1 MIVAV
6 AIASF
11 IAGLFSRRWAGVLT
25 LQSGIVL
32 AYAGVK
38 FFPFVFVLDADSG
51 KLAHAIGRV
60 VGGLAVEIPIILVL

>member
-1 MIVAV
+1 M
-6 AIASF
+6 
-11 IAGLFSRRWAGVLT
+11 LT

-60 VGGLAVEIPIILVL
+60 VGGLAVEIPIILVLGLVPFTIRRALSRWKSRT